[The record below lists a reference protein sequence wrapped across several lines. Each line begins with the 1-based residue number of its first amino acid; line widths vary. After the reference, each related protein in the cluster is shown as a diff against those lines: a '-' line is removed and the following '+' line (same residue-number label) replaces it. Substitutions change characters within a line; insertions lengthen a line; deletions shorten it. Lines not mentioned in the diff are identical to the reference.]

1 MATSGKS
8 VARIAETLR
17 EEKVLIPAAYQD
29 QKDNQVSR
37 MHDYFDP
44 YLWDK
49 ATIVAILT
57 RQEYL
62 GHTVLGKTVTENFK
76 TKKRRKAKPEELLF
90 FPNTHEAIIDQ
101 ETWDLANKMR
111 KRCPKKTAPGTYSHR
126 LSGFC
131 YCADCGARMGYS
143 APSSQKIKAGT
154 ATNSDST
161 YNCGNF
167 RNIRQKC
174 TNHYVKAT
182 DLETAILEA
191 TKLVASHIL
200 QDEDAFVSELMEQ
213 WESKQQMLS
222 SDDKKELAKAKNR
235 LTELDSLIQGLYENQ
250 IKGIMPERQIQRLMT
265 QYDDEQLSL
274 EKRISELEDA
284 INNSAPQKPNP
295 NRFIALIKK
304 YKNFDEISDAML
316 YELIDRIEVHAPVGG
331 RGKYRYQQIDVCFN
345 FIGSY
350 LPPMPVITEEE
361 RRAAIDKRM
370 AERKRITQKKCC
382 ARKKMWLEELK
393 ERAKTDPEAAA
404 ELEAHYEKQR
414 ANGRKVRARNKAKRE
429 ADPEYQAMMEARR
442 IEKERIHLHSNSIS
456 VAELKE
462 RAKDHHYLAL
472 GGVSDR
478 ALKWYLAEHPNIN
491 HVFLALDMDEPGE
504 EACVK
509 MNAII
514 PEGFK
519 VYRLK
524 APVKDWNELLL
535 HKGEYPTL
543 RDKLSYVDLRLEEKT
558 EHKTEAKAADLVPM
572 IRMSDIETKEVGFLW
587 NPYIPFGKLTILQGD
602 SGNGKTY
609 LAMYLCAACTNGKP
623 LPHMEMIEP
632 CNVIYQTA
640 EDGLDDTIKPRLEE
654 AGADLSRVL
663 TINDYDTDPLTLAD
677 ERIEKAIRQTNAKLV
692 IIDPIQAFLGANV
705 DMNRANEVRP
715 LLRKIADVAQRTGCA
730 IVLIGHLNKASGQ
743 QSGYRN
749 LGSIDFRAASR
760 SVLVVGKSKDDP
772 NIRVMAHDKSS
783 LAPAGTSLAFVLG
796 DEDGFRW
803 IGDYDVT
810 ADELLSG
817 IEKKAPSKIHEAKDL
832 ILNMLSNGKEVLS
845 EDIDRVAI
853 KRGISSRTVRDAK
866 KELGIVLKCRC
877 IEGHKKVYWLDQPAA
892 EPAENFEM
900 AEIL

>member
-1 MATSGKS
+1 MS
-8 VARIAETLR
+8 
-17 EEKVLIPAAYQD
+17 Y
-29 QKDNQVSR
+29 
-37 MHDYFDP
+37 
-44 YLWDK
+44 
-49 ATIVAILT
+49 
-57 RQEYL
+57 
-62 GHTVLGKTVTENFK
+62 
-76 TKKRRKAKPEELLF
+76 TKEQ
-90 FPNTHEAIIDQ
+90 IDR
-101 ETWDLANKMR
+101 ANE
-111 KRCPKKTAPGTYSHR
+111 
-126 LSGFC
+126 
-131 YCADCGARMGYS
+131 
-143 APSSQKIKAGT
+143 
-154 ATNSDST
+154 
-161 YNCGNF
+161 
-167 RNIRQKC
+167 
-174 TNHYVKAT
+174 T
-182 DLETAILEA
+182 DLEQFLRNQGETLTRSGKDMQWEKHDSLKIRGNKWFQFSSDKGGYPIDFVMEFYGKTFPEA
-191 TKLVASHIL
+191 MEMLIGEKAEGQPGAVPDPSPEFRLPLRNTNNDIAKNYLVTERGISIELVNLFL
-200 QDEDAFVSELMEQ
+200 QSGDIYEDAKHHNV
-213 WESKQQMLS
+213 
-222 SDDKKELAKAKNR
+222 
-235 LTELDSLIQGLYENQ
+235 
-250 IKGIMPERQIQRLMT
+250 
-265 QYDDEQLSL
+265 
-274 EKRISELEDA
+274 
-284 INNSAPQKPNP
+284 
-295 NRFIALIKK
+295 
-304 YKNFDEISDAML
+304 
-316 YELIDRIEVHAPVGG
+316 V
-331 RGKYRYQQIDVCFN
+331 
-345 FIGSY
+345 FIGRDQNGIPRYAHCRGTKEKFRQDISGSDKSY
-350 LPPMPVITEEE
+350 GFYHQGTDNVLCVFEAP
-361 RRAAIDKRM
+361 ID
-370 AERKRITQKKCC
+370 
-382 ARKKMWLEELK
+382 LL
-393 ERAKTDPEAAA
+393 
-404 ELEAHYEKQR
+404 
-414 ANGRKVRARNKAKRE
+414 
-429 ADPEYQAMMEARR
+429 
-442 IEKERIHLHSNSIS
+442 SFIS
-456 VAELKE
+456 LFPKDW
-462 RAKDHHYLAL
+462 KDHHYLAL

-478 ALKWYLAEHPNIN
+478 ALKRYLAEHPNIN

-535 HKGEYPTL
+535 HKEEYPAL
-543 RDKLSYVDLRLEEKT
+543 RDKLSYFDLRPEDKT
-558 EHKTEAKAADLVPM
+558 EHKTKAEDLVPM

-677 ERIEKAIRQTNAKLV
+677 ERIEKAIRQTDAKLV

-803 IGDYDVT
+803 IGEYDVT

-877 IEGHKKVYWLDQPAA
+877 IEGHKKIYWLDQPAA

>member
-1 MATSGKS
+1 MS
-8 VARIAETLR
+8 
-17 EEKVLIPAAYQD
+17 Y
-29 QKDNQVSR
+29 
-37 MHDYFDP
+37 
-44 YLWDK
+44 
-49 ATIVAILT
+49 
-57 RQEYL
+57 
-62 GHTVLGKTVTENFK
+62 
-76 TKKRRKAKPEELLF
+76 TKEQ
-90 FPNTHEAIIDQ
+90 IDR
-101 ETWDLANKMR
+101 AN
-111 KRCPKKTAPGTYSHR
+111 
-126 LSGFC
+126 
-131 YCADCGARMGYS
+131 
-143 APSSQKIKAGT
+143 
-154 ATNSDST
+154 
-161 YNCGNF
+161 
-167 RNIRQKC
+167 
-174 TNHYVKAT
+174 AT
-182 DLETAILEA
+182 DLEQFLRNQGEILKRSGKDMQWEKHDSLKIRGNKWFQFSSDKGGYPIDFVMEFYGKTFPEA
-191 TKLVASHIL
+191 MEMLIGEKAEGQPGAVPDPSPEFRLPLRNTNNDIAKNYLVTERGISIELVDLFL
-200 QDEDAFVSELMEQ
+200 QSGDVYEDAKHHNV
-213 WESKQQMLS
+213 
-222 SDDKKELAKAKNR
+222 
-235 LTELDSLIQGLYENQ
+235 
-250 IKGIMPERQIQRLMT
+250 
-265 QYDDEQLSL
+265 
-274 EKRISELEDA
+274 
-284 INNSAPQKPNP
+284 
-295 NRFIALIKK
+295 
-304 YKNFDEISDAML
+304 
-316 YELIDRIEVHAPVGG
+316 V
-331 RGKYRYQQIDVCFN
+331 
-345 FIGSY
+345 FIGRDQNGIPRYAHCRGTKEKFRQDISGSDKSY
-350 LPPMPVITEEE
+350 GFYHQGTDNVLCVFEAP
-361 RRAAIDKRM
+361 ID
-370 AERKRITQKKCC
+370 
-382 ARKKMWLEELK
+382 LL
-393 ERAKTDPEAAA
+393 
-404 ELEAHYEKQR
+404 
-414 ANGRKVRARNKAKRE
+414 
-429 ADPEYQAMMEARR
+429 
-442 IEKERIHLHSNSIS
+442 SFIS
-456 VAELKE
+456 LFPKDW
-462 RAKDHHYLAL
+462 KDHHYLAL

-478 ALKWYLAEHPNIN
+478 ALKRYLAEHPNIN

-558 EHKTEAKAADLVPM
+558 DNKTEAKAEDLVPM

-803 IGDYDVT
+803 IGEYDVT

-832 ILNMLSNGKEVLS
+832 ILNMLSNGKDVLS

>member
-1 MATSGKS
+1 MS
-8 VARIAETLR
+8 
-17 EEKVLIPAAYQD
+17 Y
-29 QKDNQVSR
+29 
-37 MHDYFDP
+37 
-44 YLWDK
+44 
-49 ATIVAILT
+49 
-57 RQEYL
+57 
-62 GHTVLGKTVTENFK
+62 
-76 TKKRRKAKPEELLF
+76 TKEQ
-90 FPNTHEAIIDQ
+90 IDR
-101 ETWDLANKMR
+101 AN
-111 KRCPKKTAPGTYSHR
+111 
-126 LSGFC
+126 
-131 YCADCGARMGYS
+131 
-143 APSSQKIKAGT
+143 
-154 ATNSDST
+154 
-161 YNCGNF
+161 
-167 RNIRQKC
+167 
-174 TNHYVKAT
+174 AT
-182 DLETAILEA
+182 DLEQFLRNQGEILKRSGKDMQWEKHDSLKIRGNKWFQFSSDKGGYPIDFVMEFYGKTFPEA
-191 TKLVASHIL
+191 MEMLIGEKAEGQPGAVPDPSPEFRLPLRNTNNDIAKNYLVTERGISIELVDLFL
-200 QDEDAFVSELMEQ
+200 QSGDVYEDAKHHNV
-213 WESKQQMLS
+213 
-222 SDDKKELAKAKNR
+222 
-235 LTELDSLIQGLYENQ
+235 
-250 IKGIMPERQIQRLMT
+250 
-265 QYDDEQLSL
+265 
-274 EKRISELEDA
+274 
-284 INNSAPQKPNP
+284 
-295 NRFIALIKK
+295 
-304 YKNFDEISDAML
+304 
-316 YELIDRIEVHAPVGG
+316 V
-331 RGKYRYQQIDVCFN
+331 
-345 FIGSY
+345 FIGRDQNGIPRYAHCRGTKEKFRQDISGSDKSY
-350 LPPMPVITEEE
+350 GFCHQGTDNVLCVFEAP
-361 RRAAIDKRM
+361 ID
-370 AERKRITQKKCC
+370 
-382 ARKKMWLEELK
+382 LL
-393 ERAKTDPEAAA
+393 
-404 ELEAHYEKQR
+404 
-414 ANGRKVRARNKAKRE
+414 
-429 ADPEYQAMMEARR
+429 
-442 IEKERIHLHSNSIS
+442 SFIS
-456 VAELKE
+456 LFPKDW
-462 RAKDHHYLAL
+462 KDHHYLAL

-478 ALKWYLAEHPNIN
+478 ALKRYLAEHPNIN

-558 EHKTEAKAADLVPM
+558 DNKTEAKAEDLVPM

-803 IGDYDVT
+803 IGEYDVT

-832 ILNMLSNGKEVLS
+832 ILNMLSNGKDVLS